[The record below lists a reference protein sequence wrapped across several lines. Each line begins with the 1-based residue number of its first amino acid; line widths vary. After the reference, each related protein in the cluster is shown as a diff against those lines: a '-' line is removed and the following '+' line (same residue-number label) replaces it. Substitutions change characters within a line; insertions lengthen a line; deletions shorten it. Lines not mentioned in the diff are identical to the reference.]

1 MVKAGLRKLALQ
13 MDLSKLNLKAKK
25 PWELFG
31 LTKDAFH
38 RLRQINGGKEEIL
51 WFQYMEQ
58 QHLTLPN
65 VVICGMAKEGIEPAN
80 ISGVPLSPTV
90 IYNYLKR
97 RLDARADGTCGNCLA
112 LGKITFPWRHI

>member
-1 MVKAGLRKLALQ
+1 MKKYPVLEQMVKAGLRKLALQ

-65 VVICGMAKEGIEPAN
+65 AVICGMAKEGIEPVN
-80 ISGVPLSPTV
+80 IPVCH
-90 IYNYLKR
+90 YLR
-97 RLDARADGTCGNCLA
+97 RSSI
-112 LGKITFPWRHI
+112 IT

>member
-1 MVKAGLRKLALQ
+1 MGVIWTYEGC
-13 MDLSKLNLKAKK
+13 LSQTAADQ
-25 PWELFG
+25 W
-31 LTKDAFH
+31 
-38 RLRQINGGKEEIL
+38 GKEEIL

-65 VVICGMAKEGIEPAN
+65 AVICGMAKEGIEPAN

-97 RLDARADGTCGNCLA
+97 QATGCKGKRCMQELLGT
-112 LGKITFPWRHI
+112 